1 MKKLILLLFIP
12 LLTFMSCGVASSL
25 QGSATSSNWYPV
37 NMKPSQVISDGTVF
51 YSQKV
56 DDTEYIEVYYDSDL
70 AVDGTYYYNQLMASY
85 GWSRSGNMMTASQ
98 YASRPRYAALHIS
111 IKRGVAIYMY
121 PEAEFRVFKVRR
133 RLY

>member
-1 MKKLILLLFIP
+1 MKKILYLFLFATLLG
-12 LLTFMSCGVASSL
+12 CGVASNLKSSAK
-25 QGSATSSNWYPV
+25 GSGWYPV